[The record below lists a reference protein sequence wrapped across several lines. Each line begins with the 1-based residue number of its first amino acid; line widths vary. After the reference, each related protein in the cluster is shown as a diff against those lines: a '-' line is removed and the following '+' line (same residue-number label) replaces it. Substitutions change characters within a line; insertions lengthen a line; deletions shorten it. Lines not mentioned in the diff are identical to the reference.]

1 VTKQHEQ
8 DLKGPD
14 SIQNTIWGGWHL
26 IEHNAKLI
34 AALVVVGLL
43 AGIGSIAFQFI
54 SKRQERAAQEAYYAV
69 ETRYNQLREGFDKA
83 KLEALM
89 PSMAP
94 PAGKEK
100 KNESKPASGQ
110 LDQDYGSVIG
120 DLEKVA
126 RDHTGTTG
134 GAQAALILAETYL
147 SYNQPDKAVEIAQLP
162 AKSLPAGH
170 LMANLAKVLWGNA
183 LAAKGNCQEAVGVW
197 QQVIDNK
204 KAAFLHPDVSLR
216 SGICYESLSQ
226 PEKAAEMYRKVTS
239 EAAESIAGQTAKGL
253 LRAIELKSK
262 PPAAKQG

>member
-1 VTKQHEQ
+1 MAKQREQ

-14 SIQNTIWGGWHL
+14 SIQSTIWGGWHL
-26 IEHNAKLI
+26 VEHNAKLI
-34 AALVVVGLL
+34 AALVVVALL
-43 AGIGSIAFQFI
+43 IGVGFIAFQFI

-83 KLEALM
+83 KFEALM
-89 PSMAP
+89 PSTAP
-94 PAGKEK
+94 KAEHG
-100 KNESKPASGQ
+100 KNENKPASGQ
-110 LDQDYGSVIG
+110 LDQDYGTVIS

-126 RDHTGTTG
+126 RDHTGTSG

-147 SYNQPDKAVEIAQLP
+147 SYNQPDKAIEIAQLP
-162 AKSLPAGH
+162 AKNLPASH
-170 LMANLAKVLWGNA
+170 LMANLSKVLWGNA

-197 QQVIDNK
+197 QEVIDNK

-239 EAAESIAGQTAKGL
+239 EAAESVAGQTAKGL